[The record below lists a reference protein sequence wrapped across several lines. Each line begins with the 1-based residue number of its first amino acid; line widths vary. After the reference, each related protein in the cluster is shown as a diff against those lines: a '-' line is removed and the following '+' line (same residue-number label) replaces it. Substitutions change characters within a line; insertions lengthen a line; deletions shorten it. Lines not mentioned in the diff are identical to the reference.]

1 MHTQANTCTR
11 ADLHGRHTRNLIIS
25 DESSEELSVS
35 PAFDLCQQESMMA
48 RKFSPAGKVLPGVH
62 IAIIGDEGKPLPVGV
77 SGEVTYPVCLVKD

>member
-1 MHTQANTCTR
+1 M
-11 ADLHGRHTRNLIIS
+11 
-25 DESSEELSVS
+25 S

-77 SGEVTYPVCLVKD
+77 SGEVTSCLFG